1 MAQVPDLTSNLE
13 NMNIVSLRS
22 HSIFLPFNNLL
33 PMIVAIKDLQLSTFC
48 SLIHNPQL
56 TIIYTKHILSVKI
69 IKLSLISINNEFH
82 LLDLHLFHNLPAIQ
96 KLLSISH
103 IVYIFRQF

>member
-22 HSIFLPFNNLL
+22 HFIFLPFNNLL
-33 PMIVAIKDLQLSTFC
+33 PVTVAIKDLQMSTFC

-56 TIIYTKHILSVKI
+56 IIIYPLTHILSVKI
-69 IKLSLISINNEFH
+69 IKLSLISMNNEFSS
-82 LLDLHLFHNLPAIQ
+82 LRPPF
-96 KLLSISH
+96 IS
-103 IVYIFRQF
+103 